1 MEFWLNYIII
11 IILYIILY
19 QSWTNLKLVSKS
31 NDFFLDSLGRIV
43 RKWNENWKIF
53 LEILLKTHFEEI

>member
-31 NDFFLDSLGRIV
+31 NDSFSILSVELLENETKIGKYSSKFF
-43 RKWNENWKIF
+43 
-53 LEILLKTHFEEI
+53 

>member
-43 RKWNENWKIF
+43 RK
-53 LEILLKTHFEEI
+53 